1 MVTLS
6 SLHCHLLFL
15 TNQPCLLILFA
26 SCSNIVAG
34 VLAITSE
41 FHVADQ
47 IISGVS
53 PKHPALD
60 LNKYHCQLVSYPHV
74 NRILGFFFFLYFFPP
89 DKHMSVILLGR
100 KKTRMD
106 IVGATSFFFSP
117 PKFIRKNQFILCAF
131 PSLHIPQRQSLATLL
146 APMVFTF
153 MVINFFLVV
162 DIIS

>member
-15 TNQPCLLILFA
+15 TNQPCLLVCLMFQD
-26 SCSNIVAG
+26 SCWSSSYHIWVPCSRSDYFWG
-34 VLAITSE
+34 K
-41 FHVADQ
+41 
-47 IISGVS
+47 
-53 PKHPALD
+53 PKNPAVD

-106 IVGATSFFFSP
+106 IVGATSFFFP
-117 PKFIRKNQFILCAF
+117 PKAYKKKSIHTLCLSF
-131 PSLHIPQRQSLATLL
+131 PTYSPEAITCNSFSSYGIYLYGYKFFSSCRYYQLA
-146 APMVFTF
+146 
-153 MVINFFLVV
+153 
-162 DIIS
+162 

>member
-15 TNQPCLLILFA
+15 TNQPCLFIAFA
-26 SCSNIVAG
+26 SCSKIVAG
-34 VLAITSE
+34 VPAITSE

-74 NRILGFFFFLYFFPP
+74 NRILGFFF
-89 DKHMSVILLGR
+89 V
-100 KKTRMD
+100 
-106 IVGATSFFFSP
+106 FFFS
-117 PKFIRKNQFILCAF
+117 
-131 PSLHIPQRQSLATLL
+131 
-146 APMVFTF
+146 
-153 MVINFFLVV
+153 
-162 DIIS
+162 

>member
-74 NRILGFFFFLYFFPP
+74 NRILGFFFFFF
-89 DKHMSVILLGR
+89 V
-100 KKTRMD
+100 
-106 IVGATSFFFSP
+106 FFSP
-117 PKFIRKNQFILCAF
+117 
-131 PSLHIPQRQSLATLL
+131 
-146 APMVFTF
+146 
-153 MVINFFLVV
+153 
-162 DIIS
+162 